1 MAVDIAICEFEERYG
16 DALRSM
22 IIKIQRDEFGIDISL
37 DDQPDLSGIN
47 GFYCKGKGGF
57 WVATIDGD
65 VAGSVALIDI
75 GNDQVALRK
84 MFVKEEY
91 RGKKFGVAQQ
101 LLDFVF
107 AYASDADIAEIL
119 LGTTD
124 KFLAAHRFY
133 EKNNF
138 KLIDVENLPE
148 SFPRMDVDTR
158 FYVKAVA

>member
-1 MAVDIAICEFEERYG
+1 MAADIVIYEFEEGYS

-37 DDQPDLSGIN
+37 DDQPDLADIN

-57 WVATIDGD
+57 WIATIDGD

-91 RGKKFGVAQQ
+91 RGRKFGVAQQ
-101 LLDFVF
+101 LMDFVF
-107 AYASDADIAEIL
+107 TYASDASLKEIL

-133 EKNNF
+133 EKNDFN
-138 KLIDVENLPE
+138 LIDVENLPE
-148 SFPRMDVDTR
+148 AFPKMDVDTR
-158 FYVKAVA
+158 FYVKVVA